1 MLRSVQNADQL
12 MGNTNPLALIIKT
25 LGSAQ
30 SVDIVYNHV
39 DMLIPARTTKHLKQ
53 LHLVL
58 SVAVRE
64 VTLRLV
70 ANTNR
75 VRKSVKNVAVL
86 QEITNHSVQ
95 NERRVSH
102 VQNAVLKEVIRRP
115 VLNSNNL
122 NVQNVVEREVTI

>member
-1 MLRSVQNADQL
+1 MLRSVQNAGQL